1 MVFHIQFVCQM
12 VSKCFQN
19 RPGSAKLSLR
29 WLSWRLCCLILALLV
44 TILAPIW
51 CILGPSWV
59 PRGIEIDSRRRAF
72 QKSLRASRQG
82 ARGKSSKRL
91 ADFPRAPIV
100 CKLQCFLHIFQKLAS
115 AKVVKKCCQDGAKM
129 VPRWRQDG
137 SKKALLGAILAR
149 RGALGL
155 HVGPSVR
162 SLAPSCR

>member
-1 MVFHIQFVCQM
+1 M
-12 VSKCFQN
+12 
-19 RPGSAKLSLR
+19 
-29 WLSWRLCCLILALLV
+29 
-44 TILAPIW
+44 
-51 CILGPSWV
+51 

-72 QKSLRASRQG
+72 QKSLQASRQG

>member
-1 MVFHIQFVCQM
+1 M
-12 VSKCFQN
+12 VSKCFQH

-51 CILGPSWV
+51 CILWPSWV

-91 ADFPRAPIV
+91 ADLPRAPIV
-100 CKLQCFLHIFQKLAS
+100 CKLQGIRHIFQKLAS
-115 AKVVKKCCQDGAKM
+115 AKVVKKCCQDGGKM

-137 SKKALLGAILAR
+137 LRRLFLAR
-149 RGALGL
+149 LGVLGL